1 MLFDSL
7 MLARIATDLRR
18 LAVGARVE
26 RVFLAAPDEVVLELR
41 RKLPRPQLLIS
52 WSAQFGR
59 AHLAGTAEPRPDLH
73 LPVGDVLRKHL
84 RGATLVDARQVGFDR
99 LLRVEFANCGG
110 MGPQSRATLVGEI
123 MGRHANLVLLDPQ
136 ETIIACAKHISAAVN
151 RYRETLPGL
160 EYIPPPDFGRLDP
173 HRATPEALAAM
184 AAQAP
189 DTPLRD
195 VLRKGL
201 MGASDVFLAELMA
214 RADVNAS
221 QAPPQGEW
229 PERVGSA
236 LAEML
241 AVADANGPTWVH
253 SGGGESLAYPLALLS
268 RPDLV
273 REETDDL
280 SEAVEGL
287 VAAQRLRRR
296 LRERRER
303 LLGFARRAL
312 KKAAA
317 TEQARRRTLASAEQA
332 DDLRR
337 RGELIL
343 ANLHAIAHNTARVT
357 VTDYY
362 DPAQPAVEIELDPHY
377 SPQDNAKALFDRYKR
392 ARRIQERVPPL
403 LARATMQ
410 REYLEGVLDQLEAAE
425 TPQEMD
431 ELERELDAGGHIGRQ
446 VRRKARAQPIA
457 ASEPRRI
464 ASADGLAILYGT
476 TGTQNDALVRMADG
490 DDIWLHVREGP
501 GGHVLI
507 RTGGRPDAVP
517 ETTLHE
523 AAAIAAAHSRQ
534 RADTRVEVA
543 YTLAKHV
550 RKPRGAPPGFVTY
563 SEAKTVVVT
572 PAGQAQG

>member
-7 MLARIATDLRR
+7 MLARIAADLRR
-18 LAVGARVE
+18 LARGARVE
-26 RVFLAAPDEVVLELR
+26 RVFLAAPDEVALELR

-59 AHLAGTAEPRPDLH
+59 AHLAGTAEPRPDMH
-73 LPVGDVLRKHL
+73 LPIGDVLRKHL

-110 MGPQSRATLVGEI
+110 MGPQSRATLVAEI
-123 MGRHANLVLLDPQ
+123 MGRHANLILLDPQ
-136 ETIIACAKHISAAVN
+136 ETIIACAKHVTAAVN
-151 RYRETLPGL
+151 RYRETVPGL

-173 HRATPEALAAM
+173 HEAMPEALAAL
-184 AAQAP
+184 AAEAP
-189 DTPLRD
+189 DASLRD
-195 VLRKGL
+195 ALRKGL
-201 MGASDVFLAELMA
+201 MGASDVFLDEVTA
-214 RADVNAS
+214 RAGVDGAR
-221 QAPPQGEW
+221 PPQGAW
-229 PERVGSA
+229 AASIASA

-241 AVADANGPTWVH
+241 AAAETGGPTWVH
-253 SGGGESLAYPLALLS
+253 TGGGESLAYPIALAS

-273 REETDDL
+273 PEEADDL
-280 SEAVEGL
+280 SEALEAL

-296 LRERRER
+296 LGERRER
-303 LLGFARRAL
+303 LAGFARRAL

-343 ANLHAIAHNTARVT
+343 ANLHAIEHGRPRVT

-377 SPQDNAKALFDRYKR
+377 SPQDNANALFERYKR
-392 ARRIQERVPPL
+392 ARRIQQRVPPL
-403 LARATMQ
+403 LARAAMQ

-425 TPQEMD
+425 TGEEMD

-446 VRRKARAQPIA
+446 VKRKVRAQPIA
-457 ASEPRRI
+457 ASEPRRT
-464 ASADGLAILYGT
+464 ASSDGLAILYGN

-490 DDIWLHVREGP
+490 DDIWLHVRDGP

-517 ETTLHE
+517 ETTLYE

-550 RKPRGAPPGFVTY
+550 RKPRGAPPGLVTY
-563 SEAKTVVVT
+563 SEAKTVAVT
-572 PAGQAQG
+572 PSGQG